1 MHSLMQR
8 WDGNLCTKRKQVLYE
23 LLEARKTTLLTS
35 ISTKRRVRTHVRM
48 VTSERGRS
56 LRTTSEYSG
65 KSDRK
70 SLHDKQ
76 LKFRET
82 K

>member
-1 MHSLMQR
+1 MGKYALKEASLH
-8 WDGNLCTKRKQVLYE
+8 E
-23 LLEARKTTLLTS
+23 LFEARKTTLLTR
-35 ISTKRRVRTHVRM
+35 ICTKGRVRTHVRT

-56 LRTTSEYSG
+56 PRTTSECSG
-65 KSDRK
+65 KSDGK

-76 LKFRET
+76 LEFRET